1 MRVYFDGPLGDILE
15 QMADF
20 LACAPKINRDDV
32 SAKAKKTAIPT
43 NGVQG
48 PGPEPKG
55 VQGATGP
62 TAGPDDA
69 GAVDKTGDKPV
80 ESPAD
85 RMAKV
90 RAARGKKKDEPKVV
104 EEQKAAAEPFG
115 EADKKAPSPAELV
128 AIRQKTI
135 DELQAAYAN
144 GKQQEVFELLSR
156 FGDGAK
162 SFRELKPEAF
172 VPIREAIDLGALT

>member
-1 MRVYFDGPLGDILE
+1 MKITFEGTYGDIVE
-15 QMADF
+15 QMQHM
-20 LACAPKINRDDV
+20 LTRLTGPKIIRDDM
-32 SAKAKKTAIPT
+32 SEKQKTTAIPT

-48 PGPEPKG
+48 PGPEPE
-55 VQGATGP
+55 VVAAP
-62 TAGPDDA
+62 
-69 GAVDKTGDKPV
+69 VDKGMDKSV
-80 ESPAD
+80 ESVAA
-85 RMAKV
+85 RLKAGKEKKAAE
-90 RAARGKKKDEPKVV
+90 RAAA
-104 EEQKAAAEPFG
+104 KAAAEAAAG
-115 EADKKAPSPAELV
+115 EEKWAKPMPAPDPLAEPAKKAPSPAELV